1 MTESEIFYTCA
12 PLSVTDTEAFGE
24 ASREEL
30 RVLLALLEK
39 DGKIDSIESL
49 AALAKTSKAR
59 ASSSI
64 AFWEESGVIKKDSS
78 APTITEEFEERIRLG
93 EIREVTAK
101 EAATSIRKSGLAD
114 MISECA
120 ALMNRTSFNSAE
132 IKELTAL
139 YEQYAL
145 SEEFIVTL
153 AAYLSEQGKLTVTK
167 LVNRAIKLC
176 EREID
181 TPKALETYIVERES
195 ENEADRE
202 FRKLF
207 GIYGRAPSKT
217 EKECFK
223 KWSSDYGYFTE
234 IVGEAYDIAV
244 TNATRG
250 HLSYADKLLTRWYET
265 GCRTLS
271 DCRARYEADEA
282 EKKANRDSEKQK
294 KAPTKPKKERYGD
307 FDPEE
312 AFLKAL
318 ERSYGENF
326 SGDDNK

>member
-1 MTESEIFYTCA
+1 MSDFEISYVCT
-12 PLSVTDTEAFGE
+12 PLSVTKNEAFGE

-30 RVLLALLEK
+30 RVLLALVENG
-39 DGKIDSIESL
+39 GKFDDIEAL
-49 AALAKTSKAR
+49 AASAKTSKAR

-64 AFWEESGVIKKDSS
+64 AFWEESGVIRKDSS

-93 EIREVTAK
+93 QIREVTAK

-120 ALMNRTSFNSAE
+120 ALMKRASFNSAE

-181 TPKALETYIVERES
+181 TPKALEAYIIERES
-195 ENEADRE
+195 ESEAERE

-250 HLSYADKLLTRWYET
+250 HLSYTDKLLTRWYES

-282 EKKANRDSEKQK
+282 EKKAKKESDKKQK
-294 KAPTKPKKERYGD
+294 STSKPKKERYGD

-318 ERSYGENF
+318 ERSYGEDF
-326 SGDDNK
+326 STGKSD

>member
-1 MTESEIFYTCA
+1 MTDSEISYVCL
-12 PLSVTDTEAFGE
+12 PLSVSETEAFTE

-30 RVLLALLEK
+30 RVLLSLIEYG
-39 DGKIDSIESL
+39 GKL
-49 AALAKTSKAR
+49 ADVNTLASLAKTSKAR
-59 ASSSI
+59 ASS
-64 AFWEESGVIKKDSS
+64 ALVFWEEAHVIRKDSDT
-78 APTITEEFEERIRLG
+78 PTITEEFEERIRLG
-93 EIREVTAK
+93 EIREVSAK
-101 EAATSIRKSGLAD
+101 ETATSIRNSGLAD

-120 ALMNRTSFNSAE
+120 TLMNRTSFNSAE

-139 YEQYAL
+139 HEQYAL

-153 AAYLSEQGKLTVTK
+153 SAYLAEHGKLTVTK
-167 LVNRAIKLC
+167 LVNRAIKLA

-181 TPKALETYIVERES
+181 TPAALEAYIIERES
-195 ENEADRE
+195 ESEAERE

-223 KWSSDYGYFTE
+223 KWSTDYGYFTE

-250 HLSYADKLLTRWYET
+250 HLSYADKLLTRWYES
-265 GCRTLS
+265 GCRTLA
-271 DCRARYEADEA
+271 DCKARYEADEA
-282 EKKANRDSEKQK
+282 DKKAKKDSAKEKKA
-294 KAPTKPKKERYGD
+294 APKKQRYGD
-307 FDPEE
+307 FDAEE

-326 SGDDNK
+326 SEEGK